1 MWPVLWISYVSLC
14 TSRNVALKLLAQDPF
29 YGALQ
34 LCHVSRT
41 KGPCKGFACSKDV
54 MMGWDSDTTGAALGS
69 LVASTQIFVGKS
81 FRLRGTTDSLPKM
94 VKKAS
99 AIQV

>member
-1 MWPVLWISYVSLC
+1 
-14 TSRNVALKLLAQDPF
+14 
-29 YGALQ
+29 
-34 LCHVSRT
+34 
-41 KGPCKGFACSKDV
+41 

-81 FRLRGTTDSLPKM
+81 FRLRGTTDSLPEM